1 MSLRTPLAQ
10 VRGLGSAKE
19 GTHHW
24 WLERITSA
32 ALIPLT
38 LWFVI
43 CLISVSHYDHAQ
55 LVAWIARPLNTAL
68 LVLFLTLTF
77 QHSILGLQVVI
88 EDYVH
93 QEGLRLAMLLL
104 VKFALVLCAVIGV
117 LAVLRIAFG
126 G

>member
-1 MSLRTPLAQ
+1 MSLRTPLSQ

-43 CLISVSHYDHAQ
+43 CLISVSHYDHAR

-93 QEGLRLAMLLL
+93 QEGLRLAAVLL
-104 VKFALVLCAVIGV
+104 VKFALVLCGVIGV

>member
-1 MSLRTPLAQ
+1 MRFRTPLSH
-10 VRGLGSAKE
+10 VRGLGSARE

-24 WLERITSA
+24 WLERTTSA

-38 LWFVI
+38 LWFI
-43 CLISVSHYDHAQ
+43 ISLVFISRYDHAE
-55 LVAWIARPLNTAL
+55 LAAWIARPFNTAL

-77 QHSILGLQVVI
+77 HHSILGIQVVI

-93 QEGLRLAMLLL
+93 HEGYRLAAL
-104 VKFALVLCAVIGV
+104 VATKFLLVLCGVIGV
-117 LAVLRIAFG
+117 IAVLRIAFG

>member
-1 MSLRTPLAQ
+1 MSLRAPLARA
-10 VRGLGSAKE
+10 RGLGSAKE

-24 WLERITSA
+24 WLERVTSA
-32 ALIPLT
+32 ALVPLT

-43 CLISVSHYDHAQ
+43 SLVSIAHYDHAE
-55 LVAWIARPLNTAL
+55 LVAWIARPFNTAL
-68 LVLFLTLTF
+68 MFLFLALTF

-93 QEGLRLAMLLL
+93 QEGIRLAALLL
-104 VKFALVLCAVIGV
+104 MKFVLVLFGVVGV